1 MAFQSISQL
10 LAAAGDK
17 PLWQAVLEDDCRDR
31 GGAPAESW
39 EKMSILWAAMKAAV
53 EDYDPARRSPSGL
66 SGGNAALLEG
76 PGSRRVVTCPD
87 ALLTQRGIQ
96 EGDAVQLLADG
107 TLQKLP

>member
-1 MAFQSISQL
+1 MGSIYRVVRIEEQMYGCEELPEDAPL
-10 LAAAGDK
+10 LC
-17 PLWQAVLEDDCRDR
+17 E
-31 GGAPAESW
+31 
-39 EKMSILWAAMKAAV
+39 I
-53 EDYDPARRSPSGL
+53 
-66 SGGNAALLEG
+66 LLEG

>member
-1 MAFQSISQL
+1 MPIETTEAFRVLRMDETMYGCEELPEDAPL
-10 LAAAGDK
+10 LC
-17 PLWQAVLEDDCRDR
+17 E
-31 GGAPAESW
+31 
-39 EKMSILWAAMKAAV
+39 I
-53 EDYDPARRSPSGL
+53 
-66 SGGNAALLEG
+66 LLEG